1 MAIKQII
8 PATGVVAY
16 LTDQRRL
23 PVIAW
28 ALHDDDDRVTGLVI
42 AWDGASVYNVEAYDN
57 FANYEYEPWFE
68 GESEG

>member
-42 AWDGASVYNVEAYDN
+42 AWGRRFRLQRRSL
-57 FANYEYEPWFE
+57 
-68 GESEG
+68 

>member
-28 ALHDDDDRVTGLVI
+28 
-42 AWDGASVYNVEAYDN
+42 DGASVYNVEAYDN
-57 FANYEYEPWFE
+57 FASYEYEPWFE